1 MRSAIFQSIAYNRF
15 FSLKKSKT
23 LNVGM
28 CGAYPEA
35 MDWNIALRT
44 QFSFWVSVSEEKAL
58 SEPENLQN
66 LAKFLKCFWIQLQ
79 ICLSK
84 MKFEG
89 AAQYFSLMPLDKHPT
104 CLRLKFLIFLKKP
117 Q

>member
-1 MRSAIFQSIAYNRF
+1 MCGADYKFAQQSYNRF
-15 FSLKKSKT
+15 FSSKKSKT

-28 CGAYPEA
+28 CGVYPEA

-79 ICLSK
+79 ICLPK
-84 MKFEG
+84 N
-89 AAQYFSLMPLDKHPT
+89 
-104 CLRLKFLIFLKKP
+104 LILVRSAIF
-117 Q
+117 QSIASG